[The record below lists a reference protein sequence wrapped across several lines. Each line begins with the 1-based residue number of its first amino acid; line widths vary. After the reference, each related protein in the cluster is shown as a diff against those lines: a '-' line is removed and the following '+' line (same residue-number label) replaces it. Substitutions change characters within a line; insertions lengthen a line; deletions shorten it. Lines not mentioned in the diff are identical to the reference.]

1 MTSIDIETGEMIK
14 RDRIADGSP
23 KVYASPIAAE
33 GKIYIG
39 TLEGSMVVLKA
50 GGEWETLASVD
61 LEDEIWATPAI
72 ADGTLYVRTRG
83 KLYSFG
89 SAKK

>member
-1 MTSIDIETGEMIK
+1 LLK
-14 RDRIADGSP
+14 RGRIAKGSP
-23 KVYASPIAAE
+23 KVYASPVAAD

-39 TLEGSMVVLKA
+39 TLEGQMAVLQA
-50 GGEWETLASVD
+50 GAQWEVLATND

-83 KLYSFG
+83 RLSSFAAPQEVD
-89 SAKK
+89 SAASP